1 MAGTAQLITGSSR
14 GFGRIHTRYGS
25 LGAVKEIT
33 EEQSRAHI
41 ET

>member
-1 MAGTAQLITGSSR
+1 MPNDT
-14 GFGRIHTRYGS
+14 FGRLEDVAHTHTHHGS

-33 EEQSRAHI
+33 EEQSPAHI